1 MLKLNN
7 SLSIYLMKKD
17 NNGKDLT
24 KLNNGIIKELLDAF
38 GGATVVDGQGYW
50 VDNDTLYKDD
60 NIIVKCN
67 YSELSNE
74 MKINFL
80 KAIKDE
86 FEKAQQLAVSVE
98 LNGELY
104 ILENIKDVEK
114 LSKLIQKS
122 YWQSGK
128 IRYNKNVRLRDSM
141 KGQ

>member
-17 NNGKDLT
+17 NDKQDLS
-24 KLNNGIIKELLDAF
+24 KLNNDIIKDLSSAF

-74 MKINFL
+74 MKASFL
-80 KAIKDE
+80 NAIELE
-86 FEKAQQLAVSVE
+86 FEKGKQLAVSVE

-104 ILENIKDVEK
+104 ILENLSDIKK
-114 LSKLIQKS
+114 LSKLF
-122 YWQSGK
+122 
-128 IRYNKNVRLRDSM
+128 
-141 KGQ
+141 